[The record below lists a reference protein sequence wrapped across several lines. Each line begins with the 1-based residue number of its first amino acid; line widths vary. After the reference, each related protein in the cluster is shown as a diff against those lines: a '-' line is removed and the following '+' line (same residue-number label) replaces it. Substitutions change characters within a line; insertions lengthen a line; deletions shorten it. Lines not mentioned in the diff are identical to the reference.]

1 MAGNR
6 VVVVGAFVVF
16 GILLFGAGLFFIGD
30 RRMMFSD
37 TFEVYAEF
45 ASIAA
50 LQNGAI
56 VRVGGMDAGEVETIH
71 VPQRP
76 SAPFRVKMR
85 VREDLHQ
92 LIRIDSVASIQSD
105 GLVGNKFVQVEVGTE
120 QSQPV
125 PAAGTIK
132 SEEPFDLPDMLK
144 KMSGT
149 IDLVTTTIVD
159 VKAGLEEALQSV
171 SATAKGAQTLMNGIS
186 VDVRQI
192 TASTQ
197 KVTEDL
203 NVIVSGVRQG
213 RGTAGKLLTDDSLYA
228 SLKSMSAEAEKAV
241 ADLREASE
249 QAKAA
254 IADLRGENG
263 PMKGVTGD
271 LQQTLKSAKDTMAD
285 LAENIEALKRGFFF
299 RGFFNNRGYF
309 DLDDVSVQQYRD
321 GALETKDRRALRIWV
336 GAPVLFTKDAN
347 GNEILTHGGRA
358 RLDSAMAQFVQYPK
372 TSPFVVEGYGH
383 DVTGD
388 ARFLHSRARAQLVRD
403 YIVARFGLN
412 PQVVAIMPMGSE
424 ASGSPTG
431 AKWDGVALA
440 IFVPRTVK

>member
-1 MAGNR
+1 MTGSR

-45 ASIAA
+45 ANIAA
-50 LQNGAI
+50 LQGGAI

-85 VREDLHQ
+85 LREDLHQ
-92 LIRIDSVASIQSD
+92 LIRVNSIASIQSD

-125 PAAGTIK
+125 PAKGTIR

-159 VKAGLEEALQSV
+159 VQAGLDEALQSV
-171 SATAKGAQTLMNGIS
+171 SATAKGAQTLMDGIS
-186 VDVRQI
+186 VDVRKVM
-192 TASTQ
+192 ASTQ

-203 NVIVSGVRQG
+203 NVIVSGVRKG
-213 RGTAGKLLTDDSLYA
+213 RGTVGKLLTDDSLYT
-228 SLKSMSAEAEKAV
+228 SVTSMSAEAEKAV
-241 ADLREASE
+241 ANLREASE
-249 QAKAA
+249 QAKGA
-254 IADLRGENG
+254 IADFRGENG

-271 LQQTLKSAKDTMAD
+271 LQRTLESARDAMAD
-285 LAENIEALKRGFFF
+285 LAETTEALKRGFFF
-299 RGFFNNRGYF
+299 RGFFNDRGYF
-309 DLDDVSVQQYRD
+309 DLDDVSVQAYRE
-321 GALETKDRRALRIWV
+321 GALETKDKRVLRIWV
-336 GAPVLFTKDAN
+336 GAPVLFAKDAN
-347 GNEILTHGGRA
+347 GNEILTDGGRA
-358 RLDSAMAQFVQYPK
+358 RLDSAMAQFVHYPK
-372 TSPFVVEGYGH
+372 TSPFVVEGYAH

-388 ARFLHSRARAQLVRD
+388 ERFLHSRARAQLVRD
-403 YIVARFGLN
+403 YIVGKFGLN
-412 PQVVAIMPMGSE
+412 PQVVAIMPMGSQ
-424 ASGSPTG
+424 ASFSPTG
-431 AKWDGVALA
+431 EQWDGVALA
-440 IFVPRTVK
+440 IFVRRTVK